1 MDGAAGTA
9 AAAEPNV
16 TAVQAQPKTGAA
28 GGAVSVASET
38 MGKSGANGVQTLNGS
53 SVLLN
58 CHIAGGAAVDTSGD
72 SAQPAAS
79 VNNGPV
85 SGPSAAAAS
94 VTSIIRTASQNN
106 VTSSQQ
112 TVPTVTLVRPPG
124 PTPSST
130 LPAPLAVSVSNSSGS
145 IPNKVDGP
153 KPIIQTVV
161 SAATATITSPTVLQ
175 NLRTPAPSSIAIST
189 GGGVKPLGQ
198 PMMAPRVSQPQQ
210 TTTNVQNIQLP
221 PGNQPLHLSET
232 TETLAEACCFCQRY
246 FCFRC
251 SNAQKCHSASLT
263 YQDNLEKKN
272 N

>member
-9 AAAEPNV
+9 AVAAEPNV
-16 TAVQAQPKTGAA
+16 TAVQAQPKAGAA

-38 MGKSGANGVQTLNGS
+38 IGKSGPNGVQTLNGS

-58 CHIAGGAAVDTSGD
+58 CHIAGGASVDTSGD

-94 VTSIIRTASQNN
+94 VTSIIRTASQND

-189 GGGVKPLGQ
+189 GGGVKPL
-198 PMMAPRVSQPQQ
+198 MMAPRVSQPQQ

-221 PGNQPLHLSET
+221 PGN
-232 TETLAEACCFCQRY
+232 
-246 FCFRC
+246 
-251 SNAQKCHSASLT
+251 
-263 YQDNLEKKN
+263 
-272 N
+272 

>member
-9 AAAEPNV
+9 AAAEPNM

-38 MGKSGANGVQTLNGS
+38 TGKSGPNGVQTLNGN

-58 CHIAGGAAVDTSGD
+58 CHMAGGASVDTSSEG
-72 SAQPAAS
+72 AQPAAP

-94 VTSIIRTASQNN
+94 VTSIIRTVSQNN

-124 PTPSST
+124 PTPSSIV
-130 LPAPLAVSVSNSSGS
+130 PASLAVSVSNSSGS
-145 IPNKVDGP
+145 IRNKVDGP
-153 KPIIQTVV
+153 KSIIQKVA

-175 NLRTPAPSSIAIST
+175 NLRTPAPSTIAIST
-189 GGGVKPLGQ
+189 GGGVRPQGQ
-198 PMMAPRVSQPQQ
+198 PMMASRVTQPQQ
-210 TTTNVQNIQLP
+210 TTTNVQNIQIS
-221 PGNQPLHLSET
+221 PGNHALHHS
-232 TETLAEACCFCQRY
+232 ETLAQVCC
-246 FCFRC
+246 
-251 SNAQKCHSASLT
+251 CHT
-263 YQDNLEKKN
+263 
-272 N
+272 